1 MIQNPDF
8 FTEEA
13 VLDLAKARASKL
25 LGLKEH
31 LKTLLNKKIRLEFEI
46 KQLEKAIKNKQRM
59 RSKSFKLKVGLE
71 ADQTFDSETVH
82 LIRQQSPDLYSAI
95 VEGDVLA
102 KEISELLKSEELVS
116 ESEAENLR
124 LYL

>member
-8 FTEEA
+8 FTEEV

-95 VEGDVLA
+95 
-102 KEISELLKSEELVS
+102 
-116 ESEAENLR
+116 R
-124 LYL
+124 